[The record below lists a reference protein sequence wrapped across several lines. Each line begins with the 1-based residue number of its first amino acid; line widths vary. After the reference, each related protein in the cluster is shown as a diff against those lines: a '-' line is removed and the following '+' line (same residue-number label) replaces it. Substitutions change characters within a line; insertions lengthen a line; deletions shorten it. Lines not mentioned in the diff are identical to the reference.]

1 MGSFLSSVPAWRS
14 SQLLRAMVAALLVQ
28 TTIGQTS
35 TIHIP
40 SSTLHSSTTITVL
53 PPPTSSAVPSATII
67 VEPSTSA
74 VITTAL
80 TTLSPTSNSILTT
93 AATATAT
100 NSGSVSTGRRV
111 PTTATN
117 IVNVDPSTATSTPAA
132 TADSSSSGGRSTTT
146 IVAVVIGCVI
156 VLSVVILLAFRYFV
170 RSRHSQRL
178 PLAELAST
186 SGPSPAAEI
195 LRVDAARMR
204 PPPTATNPSSLAPAT
219 AAASMTAVDPALA
232 APGHIRGN
240 QPPTNPHYQQYDP
253 NTAYNPNQYDPIQ
266 HGHSGGVVYPQQNI
280 YDAGQ
285 IQPQLFPP
293 PNTGFIAPPN
303 SGYYAT
309 YDPNTPYTAQPH
321 YYVDANGQYYTDSN
335 IQYYADQGH
344 QYYVDP
350 HQPSFVPQG
359 EKVEMHRFSA
369 LSEQTSVENLPMG
382 DINGGGHSASMPVE
396 PVPVT
401 VDAVMHADAA
411 HPAPAATSDSH
422 IPTTQVQVNAPPSE
436 YIGGPARLF

>member
-1 MGSFLSSVPAWRS
+1 
-14 SQLLRAMVAALLVQ
+14 MVAALLVQ

-53 PPPTSSAVPSATII
+53 LPYFECCTFCHHHCGAINFCCDHYRVDHS
-67 VEPSTSA
+67 
-74 VITTAL
+74 ITH
-80 TTLSPTSNSILTT
+80 SNSILTT

-100 NSGSVSTGRRV
+100 NSASVSTGRRV

-156 VLSVVILLAFRYFV
+156 VLSV
-170 RSRHSQRL
+170 RHSQRL

-266 HGHSGGVVYPQQNI
+266 HGHSGGV
-280 YDAGQ
+280 
-285 IQPQLFPP
+285 
-293 PNTGFIAPPN
+293 
-303 SGYYAT
+303 
-309 YDPNTPYTAQPH
+309 PH

>member
-28 TTIGQTS
+28 TTIGQT
-35 TIHIP
+35 
-40 SSTLHSSTTITVL
+40 
-53 PPPTSSAVPSATII
+53 AVPSATII

-156 VLSVVILLAFRYFV
+156 VLATAKDS
-170 RSRHSQRL
+170 
-178 PLAELAST
+178 LAELAST

-240 QPPTNPHYQQYDP
+240 QPRQTPITS
-253 NTAYNPNQYDPIQ
+253 NTILILHTIRINMI
-266 HGHSGGVVYPQQNI
+266 
-280 YDAGQ
+280 
-285 IQPQLFPP
+285 LFSMV
-293 PNTGFIAPPN
+293 TV
-303 SGYYAT
+303 
-309 YDPNTPYTAQPH
+309 PH